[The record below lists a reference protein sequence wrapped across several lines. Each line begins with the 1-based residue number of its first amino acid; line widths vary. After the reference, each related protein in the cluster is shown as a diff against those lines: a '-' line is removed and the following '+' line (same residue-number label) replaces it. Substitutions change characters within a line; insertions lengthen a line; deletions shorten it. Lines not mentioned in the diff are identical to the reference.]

1 MPIRVELKADQISV
15 ALDRLSAALDDMTP
29 LFQEIGDLLRA
40 STKDRFTAG
49 EAPDG
54 SKWAAKSPA
63 TLAAYAARNAP
74 IDIRPLFGP
83 SRRLADEISVRSWA
97 TGAEIGSSLVY
108 AAVQQFG
115 AAKGSMGARMG
126 RTRPSEKRPKSQD
139 YFITIP
145 WGDIPARPFLG
156 ISTQDQTYVLKA
168 IDEWLAGAAGGAG
181 SAPPG
186 PGCS

>member
-1 MPIRVELKADQISV
+1 MPIRVELKEDQISV

-29 LFQEIGDLLRA
+29 LFQEIGEILLT
-40 STKDRFTAG
+40 STKDRFKKG

-54 SKWAAKSPA
+54 SKWAPKSPA
-63 TLAAYAARNAP
+63 TLAAYAARKDP

-83 SRRLADEISVRSWA
+83 TRRLSSEISVRSWA

-139 YFITIP
+139 YFMTIP
-145 WGDIPARPFLG
+145 WDDIPARPFLG
-156 ISTQDQTYVLKA
+156 ISAQDQTYVLEA
-168 IDEWLAGAAGGAG
+168 VDEWLAGAASGAG

-186 PGCS
+186 PVGG